1 MAPEVEIE
9 TDQPDVASHLESSL
23 PGAYYL
29 SPEIFAREKE
39 RIFFHEW
46 FCVGRVEQVPNAGEY
61 LVANVAG
68 ESVLIVRTKAGELRA
83 FYNVCRHR
91 GCRLVLDD
99 SPKPRNGERPGC
111 GGSFHNLIR
120 CPYHSWSYNF
130 EGELRGTPFL
140 RESDQFH
147 KADFSL
153 YPVAVDTWGGF
164 LFVNLSPKEAAAEG
178 RTLLAQL
185 GTVPEEFKRY
195 PLSSLRVGK
204 RLVYEVEANWKVVM
218 ENYNEC
224 YHCGGVHPELCE
236 LVPAF
241 RYNGG
246 AQLDWD
252 NGIPHR
258 EGANTFTFTGTTNRA
273 PFEGLNEFELT
284 RHKGQL
290 VYPNLLVS
298 FSADHIA
305 AFTLWAKDPGHTTI
319 TCDFLFDPREMA
331 RPDFNPSDAVDFWD
345 LVNKQDWGICAGV
358 QRGMSSRAF
367 HSGYYAP
374 MEDGSL
380 DIRTYIGRRL
390 EAL

>member
-1 MAPEVEIE
+1 MTTEVEIE
-9 TDQPDVASHLESSL
+9 VNQPEVASHLESSL
-23 PGAYYL
+23 PGSYYL
-29 SPEIFAREKE
+29 SPEIFAQEKE
-39 RIFFHEW
+39 RIFFREW
-46 FCVGRVEQVPNAGEY
+46 FCVGREEQVPNPGDY
-61 LVANVAG
+61 LVVDVAG
-68 ESVLIVRTKAGELRA
+68 ESVLVVRTKAGELRA

-91 GCRLVLDD
+91 GCRLALED
-99 SPKPRNGERPGC
+99 SPKPQDGDGPGC
-111 GGSFHNLIR
+111 SGSFHNMIR

-140 RESDQFH
+140 RESDRFH

-153 YPVAVDTWGGF
+153 YPAGVDTWGGF
-164 LFVNLSPKEAAAEG
+164 LYLNLSPKEAAAEG
-178 RTLLAQL
+178 RTLLSQL
-185 GTVPEEFKRY
+185 GKVTEEFKRY

-241 RYNGG
+241 KEHGG
-246 AQLDWD
+246 ALLDWE

-258 EGANTFTFTGTTNRA
+258 EGAVTFTFTGTTNRA
-273 PFEGLNEFELT
+273 PFEGLADFEIT
-284 RHKGQL
+284 RHKGAL
-290 VYPNLLVS
+290 LYPNQLVS
-298 FSADHIA
+298 FSSDHIA
-305 AFTLWAKDPGHTTI
+305 AYTLWARDPGHTTI

-331 RPDFNPSDAVDFWD
+331 RQDFNPYDAVDFWD

-358 QRGMSSRAF
+358 QRGMSSRSF
-367 HSGYYAP
+367 KSGYYAQ

-380 DIRTYIGRRL
+380 DIRKYIAARVGTI
-390 EAL
+390 